1 MGAQSLSR
9 VQLFC
14 DPMDYRLPGSSVPGI
29 LQARMLEW
37 VAMPSSRGSSP
48 PRDGTHV
55 SCVSCIADG
64 FLTAEPPVKPGFR
77 AGSRNVEM
85 SYSGFSSSPSM
96 RQCGWAE

>member
-1 MGAQSLSR
+1 
-9 VQLFC
+9 
-14 DPMDYRLPGSSVPGI
+14 
-29 LQARMLEW
+29 MLEW

-85 SYSGFSSSPSM
+85 S
-96 RQCGWAE
+96 